1 MRLALKLVSAFMLC
15 AALLAAGHAYFAIQR
30 ETRAFE
36 QQAEADAQELAGSLQ
51 DQIPQAWQQSGPDGL
66 ANLIRNS
73 PTYSMTTRVRWVW
86 FDASPGTPHSPAI
99 PAEQLEAVVIER
111 FVSLPAQGTDGNR
124 QLLTYC
130 PIDVDAERKGGL
142 EVSHPMTELERNKR
156 TVIWQTIQLMAS
168 TLLLTGLVAAVL
180 GVRMV
185 GRPLNRLIEKTQRIG
200 EGDLSGPIHLP
211 TRDELAQLGESLN
224 EMCDALASSHDKVR
238 EESAA
243 RTAAVSQLRHAD
255 RLKTV
260 GRLASGM
267 AHELG
272 TPLNVVSGR
281 AGLIASGKL
290 SQDEIAQ
297 SASAIQ
303 TEANKM
309 TAIIRKLLDFARR
322 SAPHRVE
329 ADLWQIAHDTTE
341 LLTPI
346 AQKQNVSVSLPDDR
360 EPATAL
366 VDTAQLQQ
374 VLTNLIMNAVQAMP
388 DGGEVTIG
396 ISTGRARPPEDSEA
410 AEGDFYRIDVEDQ
423 GEGIAAEDLDQ
434 LFEPFFTTKDVGQ
447 GTGLGL
453 SIAYGIVQEHG
464 GWIAVSSQTGRGS
477 CFSVYLPKEPQ
488 T

>member
-1 MRLALKLVSAFMLC
+1 MKLALKLVSAFMLC

-30 ETRAFE
+30 ETIAFE
-36 QQAEADAQELAGSLQ
+36 QQAKTDAQELAGSIQ
-51 DQIPQAWQQSGPDGL
+51 DQIPAALQQVGPEGL
-66 ANLIRNS
+66 DNLLQNTS
-73 PTYSMTTRVRWVW
+73 TYTMTTRVRWVW
-86 FDASPGTPHSPAI
+86 FDAQPGTPHSPAV
-99 PAEQLEAVVIER
+99 PPEQLQAVVVER
-111 FVSLPAQGTDGNR
+111 FVSIPAQRTDGNR
-124 QLLTYC
+124 ELLTYC
-130 PIDVDAERKGGL
+130 PIEMDNDRQGGL
-142 EVSHPMTELERNKR
+142 EVSRPMEELEEKKR
-156 TVIWQTIQLMAS
+156 EVITQTVQLMVS
-168 TLLLTGLVAAVL
+168 MLLLTGGIAAVL

-185 GRPLNRLIEKTQRIG
+185 GRPLNQLIEKTHRIG
-200 EGDLSGPIHLP
+200 AGDLSGPIHLR

-224 EMCDALASSHDKVR
+224 EMCDALANSQDKVR
-238 EESAA
+238 EETEA

-290 SQDEIAQ
+290 SEEEIVQ

-309 TAIIRKLLDFARR
+309 TTIIRQLLDFARR
-322 SAPHRVE
+322 NTPHRVK
-329 ADLWQIAHDTTE
+329 ADLWQVVHDTCK

-346 AQKQNVSVSLPDDR
+346 AQKQNVTVELPDRRD
-360 EPATAL
+360 PATAMI
-366 VDTAQLQQ
+366 DTAQIQQ
-374 VLTNLIMNAVQAMP
+374 VLTNLIVNAIHAMP
-388 DGGEVTIG
+388 DGGQVRIAIENEAAV
-396 ISTGRARPPEDSEA
+396 PPEDIERA
-410 AEGDFYRIDVEDQ
+410 DGVFYRIDVED
-423 GEGIAAEDLDQ
+423 EGAGIDEENMDQ

-464 GWIAVSSQTGRGS
+464 GCIAVTSQPGRGS
-477 CFSVYLPKEPQ
+477 CFSIYLPKESQ
-488 T
+488 A

>member
-1 MRLALKLVSAFMLC
+1 MKLALKLVSAFMLC
-15 AALLAAGHAYFAIQR
+15 AAVLAVGHAYFVIRQ
-30 ETRAFE
+30 ETKAFE
-36 QQAEADAQELAGSLQ
+36 QQAEADAQKLAGTLE
-51 DQIPQAWQQSGPDGL
+51 DQIPKALEQAGPDGL
-66 ANLIRNS
+66 ENLLRAKGA
-73 PTYSMTTRVRWVW
+73 YALTTRVRWVW
-86 FDASPGTPHSPAI
+86 FDARPGTPHSPAV
-99 PAEQLEAVVIER
+99 PPEQLQAVVIER
-111 FVSLPAQGTDGNR
+111 FVSVPAQGTDGNR

-130 PIDVDAERKGGL
+130 PIKVDDKRKGGL

-156 TVIWQTIQLMAS
+156 AVIWQTVQLMAS
-168 TLLLTGLVAAVL
+168 MLLLTGGVAAAL

-185 GRPLNRLIEKTQRIG
+185 GRPLNQLIEKTHRIG
-200 EGDLSGPIHLP
+200 RGDLSGPIHLR

-224 EMCDALASSHDKVR
+224 EMCDALSSSQDKVR
-238 EESAA
+238 EETAA

-290 SQDEIAQ
+290 SEPEIVQ

-303 TEANKM
+303 TEANRM
-309 TAIIRKLLDFARR
+309 TTIIRQLLDFARR
-322 SAPHRVE
+322 NTPHRVKV
-329 ADLWQIAHDTTE
+329 DLWQIVQDMSK

-346 AQKQNVSVSLPDDR
+346 AEKQNASIRLAENQD
-360 EPATAL
+360 PATAL
-366 VDTAQLQQ
+366 VDAAQLQQ
-374 VLTNLIMNAVQAMP
+374 VLTNLIMNAIQAMP
-388 DGGEVTIG
+388 DGGEVQVSID
-396 ISTGRARPPEDSEA
+396 TGTVVPPQDAEA
-410 AEGDFYRIDVEDQ
+410 GEGEFFRIDVQDE
-423 GEGIAAEDLDQ
+423 GVGIAEEDLDQ

-464 GWIAVSSQTGRGS
+464 GWIGVVSEPGQGS

-488 T
+488 A